1 MMGQVSVH
9 VTLTNARELV
19 MSQLGRHALKSVHTC
34 EVEALIDTERFY
46 SIVPKSIAHRL
57 GLAWFRQSAMHPD
70 GRWGEG
76 EVTEA
81 VQVDLYDR
89 PATIDALVMGK
100 RVQLSASVLGQTD
113 LRYDKASGELR
124 PNIGTWKRPVFRV

>member
-1 MMGQVSVH
+1 MSQITVH

-19 MSQLGRHALKSVHTC
+19 MSQLGQHASKSVHTC

-46 SIVPKSIAHRL
+46 SMVPSSIACRL
-57 GLAWFRQSAMHPD
+57 GLVRLRQSAMHPD

-81 VQVDLYDR
+81 VQVDLYAR
-89 PATIDALVMGK
+89 PAIIDALVMGH

-113 LRYDKASGELR
+113 LRYDEARGELR
-124 PNIGTWKRPVFRV
+124 PNVGTWERPVFRV

>member
-1 MMGQVSVH
+1 MSQITVH

-19 MSQLGRHALKSVHTC
+19 MSQLGQHASKSMHTC

-46 SIVPKSIAHRL
+46 SSVPKSIARRL

-70 GRWGEG
+70 GCWGEG

-81 VQVDLYDR
+81 VQVDLYAR
-89 PATIDALVMGK
+89 PATIDALVMGR

-113 LRYDKASGELR
+113 LRYDEASGELR
-124 PNIGTWKRPVFRV
+124 PNVGTWERPVFRV